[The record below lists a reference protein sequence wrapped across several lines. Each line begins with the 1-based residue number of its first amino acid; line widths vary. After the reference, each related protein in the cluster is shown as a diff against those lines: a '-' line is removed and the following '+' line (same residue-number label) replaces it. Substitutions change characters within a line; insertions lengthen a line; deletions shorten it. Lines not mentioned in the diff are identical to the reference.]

1 MRAGCPAV
9 SLSVNVPRPIMALI
23 LPLLSLLRALLLT
36 RRQLVLENAALRQQ
50 LNVLRRQVPRPR
62 LGTGDRVFWLVL
74 RRIFPEWRSVLAIA
88 SPKTVLRWHRGGFR
102 LLWRWKSRHKLGR
115 PAIPRKLLC
124 LIWRLQR
131 ENPTWGAHRI
141 ANELALLGHKV
152 GKSTVGRYMR
162 RKFPTGRGQSW
173 KTFVQNHMNV
183 TAACDF
189 FVVPT
194 LGFRRL
200 FAFVVLSH
208 DRRRI
213 RHIAVTAR
221 PSVAW
226 TAAQIRTAFSEPGAR
241 PTYLIHDREKTFRC
255 PGFLQALQQLAITD
269 KKTARRQPWMNGYC
283 ERVIGTL
290 RRECTDH
297 LIALN
302 ERHLE
307 RLLRTYAAYYNASRT
322 HMALER
328 NAPLPRAPAR
338 APAGELLATP
348 VLGGLHHTY
357 AAAA

>member
-1 MRAGCPAV
+1 MPTIVC
-9 SLSVNVPRPIMALI
+9 
-23 LPLLSLLRALLLT
+23 LLAFLRALFRT

-50 LNVLRRQVPRPR
+50 L
-62 LGTGDRVFWLVL
+62 LVL
-74 RRIFPEWRSVLAIA
+74 RRRVLRRHLKPSERAFWVAMARLLPTWRKVLLVA
-88 SPKTVLRWHRGGFR
+88 SPDSVLRWHKAGFR
-102 LLWRWKSRHKLGR
+102 ALWRWKCRHKIGR
-115 PAIPRKLLC
+115 PEIPRKLYC
-124 LIWRLQR
+124 LIRRLAR

-141 ANELALLGHKV
+141 ADELALLGWKV
-152 GKSTVGRYMR
+152 GKSTVGRYMH
-162 RKFPTGRGQSW
+162 RGDPHIGQHW
-173 KTFVQNHMNV
+173 KTFIRNHMNV

-200 FAFVVLSH
+200 FAFVVLEH

-226 TAAQIRTAFSEPGAR
+226 TAAQVAAAYPASVTR
-241 PTYLIHDREKTFRC
+241 PKYLVHDREKTFRC
-255 PGFLQALQQLAITD
+255 PGFLRQLAALGIED
-269 KKTARRQPWMNGYC
+269 KKTAAPRQPWMNTYC
-283 ERVIGTL
+283 ERIIGTL

-302 ERHLE
+302 EAHLE
-307 RLLRTYAAYYNASRT
+307 RLLWEYVAYYNASRT

-328 NAPLPRAPAR
+328 NAPLPRAPADG
-338 APAGELLATP
+338 PADELVGTP

-357 AAAA
+357 TRAA

>member
-1 MRAGCPAV
+1 
-9 SLSVNVPRPIMALI
+9 MALI
-23 LPLLSLLRALLLT
+23 LPLLSLLRALLRT

-50 LNVLRRQVPRPR
+50 VNVLRRQVPRPR
-62 LGTGDRVFWLVL
+62 LGAGDRVFWLVL

-141 ANELALLGHKV
+141 TDELALLGHTV

-162 RKFPTGRGQSW
+162 RKRQPGQGQGW

-189 FVVPT
+189 FVVPS
-194 LGFRRL
+194 LRFQRL
-200 FAFVVLSH
+200 FAFVVLDH
-208 DRRRI
+208 DRRHI

-221 PSVAW
+221 PSVVW
-226 TAAQIRTAFSEPGAR
+226 VCAQLRHAFAER
-241 PTYLIHDREKTFRC
+241 PPAFLVHDREKTFRL
-255 PGFLQALQQLAITD
+255 PQFLQTLAALGIED
-269 KKTARRQPWMNGYC
+269 RKTAARQPWMNIYC

-302 ERHLE
+302 ERHLD
-307 RLLRTYAAYYNASRT
+307 RLLREYVTYYNATRT
-322 HMALER
+322 HMSLQR
-328 NAPLPRAPAR
+328 NAPLPRAPATR
-338 APAGELLATP
+338 PAQELVAAP
-348 VLGGLHHTY
+348 VLGGLHHRY
-357 AAAA
+357 RSAA

>member
-1 MRAGCPAV
+1 
-9 SLSVNVPRPIMALI
+9 MALI

-36 RRQLVLENAALRQQ
+36 RRQLALENAALRQQ

-62 LGTGDRVFWLVL
+62 LRASDRAFWLVL
-74 RRIFPEWRSVLAIA
+74 RRVFPAWRSVLAIT

-102 LLWRWKSRHKLGR
+102 LLWRWKSRHKVGR
-115 PAIPRKLLC
+115 PAISRKLMC

-141 ANELALLGHKV
+141 ADELALLGWKV

-162 RKFPTGRGQSW
+162 RKGKPVQGQSW

-189 FVVPT
+189 FVVPSIR
-194 LGFRRL
+194 FQRL

-208 DRRRI
+208 DRRLI
-213 RHIAVTAR
+213 RHVAVTAR

-226 TAAQIRTAFSEPGAR
+226 TAAQIRKAFAAPDAR
-241 PTYLIHDREKTFRC
+241 PKYLIHDREKTFRC
-255 PGFLQALQQLAITD
+255 PGFLQALADLAIHD
-269 KKTARRQPWMNGYC
+269 RKTAARQPWMNIYC

-307 RLLRTYAAYYNASRT
+307 HLLREYAAYYNATRT
-322 HMALER
+322 HMSLQR
-328 NAPLPRAPAR
+328 NAPLPRAPASR
-338 APAGELLATP
+338 PAADLRGIP
-348 VLGGLHHTY
+348 VLGGLHHRY
-357 AAAA
+357 EVAA